1 MPHDLLL
8 SDPRSLLARPDLAEQ
23 ALEGL
28 VAARAYRAT
37 EPMRAAAGMAD
48 VVDRDGVR
56 ISQLLH
62 GEVFDALDKAGDR
75 LWGRCRRDGVVG
87 WISASD
93 LAPGEIVP
101 THRVASGGGPLPFN
115 ALVDPAR
122 DGVGDVALM
131 PIGQF
136 EPDLTAAAL
145 KLLRAPHRLGGR
157 SDRGTDCAG
166 LVQGALIACGL
177 AAPRHADGQTELGR
191 RVSRDDLGR
200 SDLIV
205 WLHPEGGPGWTGHSA
220 LAVDGDMIVHA
231 SGHAGSV
238 VIEALETVD
247 SRLRTEGFDAPQF
260 RRVA

>member
-1 MPHDLLL
+1 MPHDLLP

-28 VAARAYRAT
+28 VSARAYRAT
-37 EPMRAAAGMAD
+37 EPMRAVSAIAD
-48 VVDRDGVR
+48 VVDEKGVR

-62 GEVFDALDKAGDR
+62 GEAFDALDEAGDR

-87 WISASD
+87 WIAASD

-115 ALVDPAR
+115 ALVDLAR

-166 LVQGALIACGL
+166 LVQAALIACGL
-177 AAPRHADGQTELGR
+177 AAPRHADGQAELGR
-191 RVSRDDLGR
+191 PVSRDDLGR

-205 WLHPEGGPGWTGHSA
+205 WPHREGGPGWTGHAA

-238 VIEALETVD
+238 VVEVLDEVD
-247 SRLRTEGFDAPQF
+247 ARLRAEGFEAPLF
-260 RRVA
+260 RRL